1 MTEVGVDAVQAG
13 CGAVGVAILLKLGW
27 GVTHLAGK
35 ALSRP
40 SRCVTDPAVGN
51 GAAVRNTLVGR
62 VNNKVRFATVAS
74 FNLRHIVAGGAVVDG
89 AGCGCTAKGV
99 AAEVLSRGK

>member
-51 GAAVRNTLVGR
+51 GAAVCNTLVG
-62 VNNKVRFATVAS
+62 
-74 FNLRHIVAGGAVVDG
+74 
-89 AGCGCTAKGV
+89 
-99 AAEVLSRGK
+99 